1 MQKMQN
7 SRRMIWNSRKIA
19 ENGSYVEVLVLGL
32 GLIGSIIFR
41 IFEATFYV

>member
-19 ENGSYVEVLVLGL
+19 SYVEVLVLGL